1 MQADG
6 LAAEEGADG
15 LAVELKGAGVLALEE
30 GAVGL
35 AGVVLLGV
43 DVGEADGADDEEP
56 GVLNK
61 FVSSSSISA
70 EFVS

>member
-1 MQADG
+1 M
-6 LAAEEGADG
+6 
-15 LAVELKGAGVLALEE
+15 ELKGAGVLALEE

>member
-1 MQADG
+1 MP
-6 LAAEEGADG
+6 
-15 LAVELKGAGVLALEE
+15 VFWHWRKE

-70 EFVS
+70 ELVS

>member
-70 EFVS
+70 ELVS